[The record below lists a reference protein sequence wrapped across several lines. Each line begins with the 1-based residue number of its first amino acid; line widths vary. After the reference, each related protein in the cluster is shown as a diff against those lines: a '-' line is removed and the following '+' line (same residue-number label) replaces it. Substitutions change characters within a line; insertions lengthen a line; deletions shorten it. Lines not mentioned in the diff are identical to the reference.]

1 VSNPFRIRQ
10 DSCEGSAFLLHAMLA
25 ISSQH
30 LAKKNNSVVLATE
43 MWNHHAT
50 ALRLFSEALDHVSAS
65 KLLDTLLLLVN
76 FEVSTPSNVLRGI

>member
-1 VSNPFRIRQ
+1 
-10 DSCEGSAFLLHAMLA
+10 MLA